1 VLARGFLL
9 PDGGITLRRAMPMH
23 ILDELK
29 ARGFVAQISDEAGL
43 RERLDQGPIT
53 FYCGYDPT
61 NTSLTAGNLVPVML
75 QAHLQRAGHRPIV
88 VLGGGTAL
96 IGDPSGKT
104 TVRAVL
110 AEEEIRRNLESQRP
124 QFGRFLALRDG
135 DGLPAHGAI
144 LVDNADW
151 LKSLNY
157 IGFLRDVGR
166 HFSVNEMIAAETYA
180 ARLQSQQHLS
190 FVEFNYRL
198 VQAYDFL
205 HLFRDHH
212 CELQLGGNDQWGN
225 CVAGIDLIR
234 KTTGGR
240 AFVLTAPLL
249 LTADGQKMGK
259 TEKGAVWLDPARTS
273 PFEYFQYWINVD
285 DRDAGRFLRMFTFL
299 PLDEIEPLAALRGEN
314 AVKAKARL
322 AWEATS
328 LAHGRVEA
336 DRALATSMLLFDLER
351 HVRWDE
357 VVTDGGAAP
366 APDVPRFELPR
377 ASLDAGLPAYKLFAE
392 AGLAAS
398 GKDARRLVEQ
408 GGAQINGEALT
419 DAFRG
424 LGPADLRVDGTLL
437 LRAGKKKYCLVVAR

>member
-1 VLARGFLL
+1 
-9 PDGGITLRRAMPMH
+9 
-23 ILDELK
+23 
-29 ARGFVAQISDEAGL
+29 
-43 RERLDQGPIT
+43 
-53 FYCGYDPT
+53 
-61 NTSLTAGNLVPVML
+61 
-75 QAHLQRAGHRPIV
+75 
-88 VLGGGTAL
+88 
-96 IGDPSGKT
+96 
-104 TVRAVL
+104 
-110 AEEEIRRNLESQRP
+110 
-124 QFGRFLALRDG
+124 
-135 DGLPAHGAI
+135 
-144 LVDNADW
+144 
-151 LKSLNY
+151 
-157 IGFLRDVGR
+157 
-166 HFSVNEMIAAETYA
+166 
-180 ARLQSQQHLS
+180 
-190 FVEFNYRL
+190 
-198 VQAYDFL
+198 
-205 HLFRDHH
+205 
-212 CELQLGGNDQWGN
+212 
-225 CVAGIDLIR
+225 
-234 KTTGGR
+234 
-240 AFVLTAPLL
+240 VLTAPLL

-299 PLDEIEPLAALRGEN
+299 PLDVIEPLAALRGEN